1 MEKELWGRNSLGT
14 FWLMK
19 KNQKQYNHRR
29 IIIQEVYGTN
39 EKYQS
44 VSQFEDNSI
53 CVVVGSILHIW
64 LLEFSYSSSMPN
76 SISRYI
82 DTPRFP
88 VYVKIFASLGWVH
101 AFCSFIN
108 GFLFLFFRFSSRWQ
122 VSYHFACVWS
132 YFTFLKFRM
141 IISYKRFESNQFFN
155 MNYKILLT
163 LIC

>member
-88 VYVKIFASLGWVH
+88 VYVKIFLHLWVGSTLFVLSLMDSFFFFLDFLLGDRWV
-101 AFCSFIN
+101 I
-108 GFLFLFFRFSSRWQ
+108 
-122 VSYHFACVWS
+122 
-132 YFTFLKFRM
+132 
-141 IISYKRFESNQFFN
+141 
-155 MNYKILLT
+155 ILLVCGVI
-163 LIC
+163 LRSWNLEW